1 MNGRTRRGTPL
12 QAGAR
17 AVVLAA
23 SAALLLLGGAPT
35 AQAHPL
41 GNFTVNHYSGFTLFP
56 DRIDVT
62 AVVDRAE
69 IAAAQELPAVDAD
82 GDGRTSAAERT
93 RYARRQ
99 CAELARKVTAQVGD
113 RRVHWRVRD
122 SAFTRRP
129 GQAGLRTS
137 RLHCDLTGPADLS
150 SPARVEVTDSFAG
163 TSVGWHE
170 MTAEGSGVRLS
181 SSPLPTS
188 SATDELRHYP
198 ADLLADPL
206 DQRSATLR
214 TEPGAGDDAP
224 ALPAELPGAGPL
236 TAALTRVTGLFDSL
250 VGADTL
256 TLPVGLL
263 ALALSL
269 VLGASH
275 AAMPGHGKTIM
286 AAYLAGRRGSV
297 RDAVTV
303 GATVTFTHTAGVLVL
318 GFALPLTTRLAG
330 ESVLGWLGVA
340 SGLLVTGIGLALL
353 KGALRS
359 GGDGIGHFH
368 GHSHGHGHGHEHGHG
383 HGHGHSHSHS
393 HEHGHGHSHSHGE
406 HTPGHPHPG
415 QPYADG
421 TSHGGVAVLAPATE
435 GTEPDTD
442 AGARPGAAPRP
453 ARTHARRGL
462 IGVGI
467 AGGLVPSP
475 SALVVL
481 LGAVALGRTAF
492 GVLLVLGYGLGMA
505 LTLTAAG
512 VALVKFR
519 DALTGSQRLSR
530 LASSRVVTRL
540 GRRGPAL
547 TAGLVVAVGLGLTAR
562 AFFGS
567 L

>member
-1 MNGRTRRGTPL
+1 M
-12 QAGAR
+12 
-17 AVVLAA
+17 
-23 SAALLLLGGAPT
+23 
-35 AQAHPL
+35 
-41 GNFTVNHYSGFTLFP
+41 
-56 DRIDVT
+56 
-62 AVVDRAE
+62 
-69 IAAAQELPAVDAD
+69 
-82 GDGRTSAAERT
+82 
-93 RYARRQ
+93 
-99 CAELARKVTAQVGD
+99 
-113 RRVHWRVRD
+113 RD

-368 GHSHGHGHGHEHGHG
+368 GHSHGHGHGHEH
-383 HGHGHSHSHS
+383 SHSHS
-393 HEHGHGHSHSHGE
+393 HEHGHGHSHSHGQ

-415 QPYADG
+415 QPYAEG
-421 TSHGGVAVLAPATE
+421 TSHGGVAAVLAPATE
-435 GTEPDTD
+435 TPSPTRTPGPAPAPLPGPPAPT
-442 AGARPGAAPRP
+442 PGAA
-453 ARTHARRGL
+453 
-462 IGVGI
+462 
-467 AGGLVPSP
+467 
-475 SALVVL
+475 
-481 LGAVALGRTAF
+481 
-492 GVLLVLGYGLGMA
+492 
-505 LTLTAAG
+505 
-512 VALVKFR
+512 
-519 DALTGSQRLSR
+519 
-530 LASSRVVTRL
+530 
-540 GRRGPAL
+540 
-547 TAGLVVAVGLGLTAR
+547 
-562 AFFGS
+562 
-567 L
+567 

>member
-1 MNGRTRRGTPL
+1 MTGRPRRRAPVPTV
-12 QAGAR
+12 AR
-17 AVVLAA
+17 AAVLAA
-23 SAALLLLGGAPT
+23 GAALLLLGGAPS

-41 GNFTVNHYSGFTLFP
+41 GNFTVNHYDGFTLFP

-82 GDGRTSAAERT
+82 ADGRASTAERKT
-93 RYARRQ
+93 YARRQ
-99 CAELARKVTAQVGD
+99 CDELARKVTARVDGE
-113 RRVHWRVRD
+113 RVHWRVRT
-122 SAFTRRP
+122 SAFTRHP

-137 RLHCDLTGPADLS
+137 RLHCGLTGPADLS

-214 TEPGAGDDAP
+214 TEPGAGDGAP

-359 GGDGIGHFH
+359 SGDGIGHFH
-368 GHSHGHGHGHEHGHG
+368 GHSHGHGHSHSHSHSHG
-383 HGHGHSHSHS
+383 HGHGHSH
-393 HEHGHGHSHSHGE
+393 GHSHGQHA
-406 HTPGHPHPG
+406 PGHPHPG
-415 QPYADG
+415 QPYADR
-421 TSHGGVAVLAPATE
+421 TSHGGVAVLAPAAE
-435 GTEPDTD
+435 ATEPRAE

-453 ARTHARRGL
+453 ARAHARRGL

>member
-12 QAGAR
+12 PAAAR
-17 AVVLAA
+17 AAVLAA

-41 GNFTVNHYSGFTLFP
+41 GNFTVNHYSGFTLFT

-82 GDGRTSAAERT
+82 ADGRTSEAERT
-93 RYARRQ
+93 AYARRQ
-99 CAELARKVTAQVGD
+99 CAELARKVTAQIDD
-113 RRVHWRVRD
+113 RGVHWRVRS
-122 SAFTRRP
+122 SAFTRHP

-163 TSVGWHE
+163 KSVGWHE

-214 TEPGAGDDAP
+214 TAPGAGGDGAP
-224 ALPAELPGAGPL
+224 AVPAELPGAGPL
-236 TAALTRVTGLFDSL
+236 TAALTRVTDLFDSL

-353 KGALRS
+353 KGALRG

-368 GHSHGHGHGHEHGHG
+368 GHSHSHGHQHEHGHGRRHGHGHG
-383 HGHGHSHSHS
+383 HGHGHSQ
-393 HEHGHGHSHSHGE
+393 GHSHGHE
-406 HTPGHPHPG
+406 HAPGPPHPE
-415 QPYADG
+415 QPYADEKA
-421 TSHGGVAVLAPATE
+421 HGGVAVLAPAPE
-435 GTEPDTD
+435 ATEPE
-442 AGARPGAAPRP
+442 ARARPGAAPP
-453 ARTHARRGL
+453 SARTHARRGL

-530 LASSRVVTRL
+530 LASSRVVTHL